1 MLCYEQSTPYQLSDH
16 CVICTCSEVDGTPPS
31 SVKKGKRSGGVARGE
46 ENETIKSLCEGLGA
60 SDWMSRLQ
68 AIERLQSMCETN
80 QDLVDGSLVK
90 VSVVTETHTQKG
102 GGGGA

>member
-1 MLCYEQSTPYQLSDH
+1 
-16 CVICTCSEVDGTPPS
+16 
-31 SVKKGKRSGGVARGE
+31 
-46 ENETIKSLCEGLGA
+46 
-60 SDWMSRLQ
+60 MSRLQ

-102 GGGGA
+102 VGGGGGLGPFTHKIFKKAIINVKNH